1 MIALLAV
8 VVDWS
13 NLNDVPAVTTDAAE
27 PSAPPPPPVRGQLIG
42 VQLHP
47 FFDDQTPATLERELD
62 LARAAGAGA
71 VRIDVSWSSLY
82 IDGPTVDS
90 GYASRVDAVVDGARR
105 RGLRVIA
112 AFLSTP
118 CWASTA
124 PESLKQGC
132 QGRWWE
138 RGVTEYPPIDPG
150 SFGDAAAYVARR
162 WGDRI
167 AALEIWNEP
176 NNEIFLRTQD
186 PAREYGRLLR
196 AAYPRVKAE
205 RPRLPVLAGTFA
217 LADEK
222 FLEQLYDDGGIAG
235 NYDGLAWHPYTHPY
249 SPRARASRAGV
260 ESSFR
265 DGADALR
272 RIMRKRGDRRAEL
285 WATEAGATT
294 CADRADERCVDA
306 DTQARWIRDY
316 VEVARDMPW
325 LRALIVY
332 NLRDKGTDPNDVE
345 QGFGLVRSDFSP
357 KPSFAAFRSV
367 LSGR

>member
-1 MIALLAV
+1 VTRIGIAAAIALALTVLSV
-8 VVDWS
+8 VTPSVSARQMAGLNAHLMWS
-13 NLNDVPAVTTDAAE
+13 DV
-27 PSAPPPPPVRGQLIG
+27 SASEQDGQLEQIA
-42 VQLHP
+42 
-47 FFDDQTPATLERELD
+47 D
-62 LARAAGAGA
+62 AGAGIA
-71 VRIDVSWSSLY
+71 RVDVGWSSLEQNAKGRY
-82 IDGPTVDS
+82 EQWYLGKLDTLVDS
-90 GYASRVDAVVDGARR
+90 AERHGVKLLLTLTDS
-105 RGLRVIA
+105 
-112 AFLSTP
+112 P
-118 CWASTA
+118 CWASSA

-186 PAREYGRLLR
+186 PARDYGRLLR

-272 RIMRKRGDRRAEL
+272 RIMRKHGDRRAEL

-357 KPSFAAFRSV
+357 KPSFAAFRSA
-367 LSGR
+367 LAGR